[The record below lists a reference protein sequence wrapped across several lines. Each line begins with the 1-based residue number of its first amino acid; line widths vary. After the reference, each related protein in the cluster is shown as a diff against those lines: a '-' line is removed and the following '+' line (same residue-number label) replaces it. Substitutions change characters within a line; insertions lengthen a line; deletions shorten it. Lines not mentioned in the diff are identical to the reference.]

1 MDRYSMVVA
10 LTGQLCGTLL
20 LISVI
25 VAWTIRRR
33 SPAIASNDGVQRIET
48 RLSEMQQSLDAVAIE
63 VERISEAQRYQT
75 KLMAEPRVLSQPSAP
90 GASTSGSRSTD
101 QVR

>member
-1 MDRYSMVVA
+1 MVVA

-20 LISVI
+20 LVSVI

-33 SPAIASNDGVQRIET
+33 APAIGPNDGVKRIEA

-63 VERISEAQRYQT
+63 VERISEAQRFAT
-75 KLMAEPRVLSQPSAP
+75 KLLSERGVAASDVNGPRDGAP
-90 GASTSGSRSTD
+90 RGAAR
-101 QVR
+101 

>member
-33 SPAIASNDGVQRIET
+33 SPAVASNDGVQRIES

-63 VERISEAQRYQT
+63 VERISEAQRFAT
-75 KLMAEPRVLSQPSAP
+75 KLLSERGVGAP
-90 GASTSGSRSTD
+90 EVNGVRDGAARGAGR
-101 QVR
+101 

>member
-20 LISVI
+20 LVSVI

-33 SPAIASNDGVQRIET
+33 SPAVTANDGVQRIES
-48 RLSEMQQSLDAVAIE
+48 RLTEMQQSLDAVAIE
-63 VERISEAQRYQT
+63 VERISEAQRFAT
-75 KLMAEPRVLSQPSAP
+75 KLLSERGVGAP
-90 GASTSGSRSTD
+90 DVNGVRDPVSRGASR
-101 QVR
+101 

>member
-33 SPAIASNDGVQRIET
+33 SPGVTSNDGVQRIES
-48 RLSEMQQSLDAVAIE
+48 RLTEMQQSLDAVAIE
-63 VERISEAQRYQT
+63 VERISEAQRFAT
-75 KLMAEPRVLSQPSAP
+75 KLLSERGVGAP
-90 GASTSGSRSTD
+90 EVNGIRDGVSRGANR
-101 QVR
+101 

>member
-20 LISVI
+20 LVSVI

-33 SPAIASNDGVQRIET
+33 SPAVTSGDGVQRIES
-48 RLSEMQQSLDAVAIE
+48 RLTEMQQSLDAVAIE
-63 VERISEAQRYQT
+63 VERISEAQRFAT
-75 KLMAEPRVLSQPSAP
+75 KLLSERGISAP
-90 GASTSGSRSTD
+90 DANGVRDPVSRGASR
-101 QVR
+101 

>member
-20 LISVI
+20 LVSVI

-33 SPAIASNDGVQRIET
+33 APAITSNDGVQRIES
-48 RLSEMQQSLDAVAIE
+48 RLTEMQQSLDAVAIE
-63 VERISEAQRYQT
+63 VERISEAQRFAT
-75 KLMAEPRVLSQPSAP
+75 KLLSERGV
-90 GASTSGSRSTD
+90 GAGEVNGVRDAASRGSIR
-101 QVR
+101 

>member
-10 LTGQLCGTLL
+10 LTGQLCGTVL

-33 SPAIASNDGVQRIET
+33 SPAITSNDGVQRIES

-63 VERISEAQRYQT
+63 VERISEAQRFAT
-75 KLMAEPRVLSQPSAP
+75 KLLSERGVAAP
-90 GASTSGSRSTD
+90 DVNGLRDPASRGVAR
-101 QVR
+101 

>member
-10 LTGQLCGTLL
+10 LTGQLCATVL

-33 SPAIASNDGVQRIET
+33 SPALPSNEGVQRIES
-48 RLSEMQQSLDAVAIE
+48 RLSEMQHSLDAVAIE
-63 VERISEAQRYQT
+63 VERISEAQRFAT
-75 KLMAEPRVLSQPSAP
+75 KLLSERGVAAPDVNGARDATPRGV
-90 GASTSGSRSTD
+90 
-101 QVR
+101 VR

>member
-10 LTGQLCGTLL
+10 LTGQLCGTVL

-33 SPAIASNDGVQRIET
+33 SPAITSNDGVQRIES

-63 VERISEAQRYQT
+63 VERISEAQRFAT
-75 KLMAEPRVLSQPSAP
+75 KLLSERGVVAPDVNGARDAAPR
-90 GASTSGSRSTD
+90 GAAR
-101 QVR
+101 

>member
-20 LISVI
+20 LVSVI

-33 SPAIASNDGVQRIET
+33 VPAIASNVGVQRIES
-48 RLSEMQQSLDAVAIE
+48 RLTEMQQSLDAVAIE
-63 VERISEAQRYQT
+63 VERISEAQRFAT
-75 KLMAEPRVLSQPSAP
+75 KLLSERGVAAP
-90 GASTSGSRSTD
+90 DVNEIRDAASRGASR
-101 QVR
+101 

>member
-20 LISVI
+20 LVSLIA
-25 VAWTIRRR
+25 AWAFRRR
-33 SPAIASNDGVQRIET
+33 APAITSNDGVQRIES

-63 VERISEAQRYQT
+63 VERISEAQRFAT
-75 KLMAEPRVLSQPSAP
+75 KLLSERGVAAPDVNGAREAAPR
-90 GASTSGSRSTD
+90 GAAR
-101 QVR
+101 

>member
-10 LTGQLCGTLL
+10 LTGQLCGTVL

-33 SPAIASNDGVQRIET
+33 SPAITSNDGVQRIES

-63 VERISEAQRYQT
+63 VERISEAQRFAT
-75 KLMAEPRVLSQPSAP
+75 KLLSERGVAAPDVNGVRDAAPRGVA
-90 GASTSGSRSTD
+90 R
-101 QVR
+101 

>member
-33 SPAIASNDGVQRIET
+33 SPAITANDTVQRIES
-48 RLSEMQQSLDAVAIE
+48 RLTEMQQSLDAVAIE
-63 VERISEAQRYQT
+63 VERISEAQRFAT
-75 KLMAEPRVLSQPSAP
+75 KLLSERGVVAP
-90 GASTSGSRSTD
+90 EGNGIRDGASRGAGR
-101 QVR
+101 

>member
-1 MDRYSMVVA
+1 MDRYSMMVA

-20 LISVI
+20 LVSVI

-33 SPAIASNDGVQRIET
+33 APAIASNDGVQRIES

-63 VERISEAQRYQT
+63 VERISEAQRFAT
-75 KLMAEPRVLSQPSAP
+75 KLLSERGVGAPEVNGVRDAAPR
-90 GASTSGSRSTD
+90 GAAR
-101 QVR
+101 

>member
-33 SPAIASNDGVQRIET
+33 APAITSNDGVQRIES
-48 RLSEMQQSLDAVAIE
+48 RLTEMQQSLDAVAIE
-63 VERISEAQRYQT
+63 VERISEAQRFAT
-75 KLMAEPRVLSQPSAP
+75 KLLSERGV
-90 GASTSGSRSTD
+90 GASEVNGVRDAASRGAS
-101 QVR
+101 R

>member
-20 LISVI
+20 LVSVI

-33 SPAIASNDGVQRIET
+33 APAITANDGVQRIES
-48 RLSEMQQSLDAVAIE
+48 RLTEMQQSLDAVAIE
-63 VERISEAQRYQT
+63 VERISEAQRFAT
-75 KLMAEPRVLSQPSAP
+75 KLLSERGVGGPDVN
-90 GASTSGSRSTD
+90 GARDAASRGVS
-101 QVR
+101 R

>member
-20 LISVI
+20 LVSVI

-33 SPAIASNDGVQRIET
+33 APAVTSNDGVQRIES
-48 RLSEMQQSLDAVAIE
+48 RLTEMQQSLDAVAIE
-63 VERISEAQRYQT
+63 VERISEAQRFAT
-75 KLMAEPRVLSQPSAP
+75 KLLSERGV
-90 GASTSGSRSTD
+90 GASEVNGVRDPASRGAA
-101 QVR
+101 R